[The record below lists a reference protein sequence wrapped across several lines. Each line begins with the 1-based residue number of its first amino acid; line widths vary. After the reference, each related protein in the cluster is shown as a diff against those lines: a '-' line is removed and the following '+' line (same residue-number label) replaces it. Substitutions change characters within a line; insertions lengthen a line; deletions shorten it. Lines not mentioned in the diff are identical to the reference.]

1 MPPLVERLHGDM
13 MKAGSNLARRLADLA
28 LLQRKGTAIVAL
40 RNLAAQHAENQA
52 SIAKASII
60 FKNLLLQ
67 RECMQSTSVL
77 RQGQSCRWSSF
88 SKMACG
94 HSECK
99 IWCEQVSDG
108 TPNGICRD

>member
-1 MPPLVERLHGDM
+1 

-67 RECMQSTSVL
+67 RGMHAVDICPQAGAIVPLVKLLEDGMRAL
-77 RQGQSCRWSSF
+77 R
-88 SKMACG
+88 
-94 HSECK
+94 
-99 IWCEQVSDG
+99 V
-108 TPNGICRD
+108 